1 MRKTL
6 KSATSRDV
14 TRTNRKPLLA
24 ALLGIGIGVS
34 GTLTYQRF
42 KSSDALPVPQPSTQL
57 RDEVVPDELKNIV
70 PPIANAPISNSQT
83 TAQIALSQ
91 GNTFYDQR
99 NWSQAG
105 LQYEEAI
112 AGGLDNAD
120 VRTDLGN
127 CYRFL
132 EQP

>member
-24 ALLGIGIGVS
+24 ALLGIGTGVS

-42 KSSDALPVPQPSTQL
+42 KSSDALPITQSSTQL

-99 NWSQAG
+99 N
-105 LQYEEAI
+105 
-112 AGGLDNAD
+112 
-120 VRTDLGN
+120 
-127 CYRFL
+127 
-132 EQP
+132 